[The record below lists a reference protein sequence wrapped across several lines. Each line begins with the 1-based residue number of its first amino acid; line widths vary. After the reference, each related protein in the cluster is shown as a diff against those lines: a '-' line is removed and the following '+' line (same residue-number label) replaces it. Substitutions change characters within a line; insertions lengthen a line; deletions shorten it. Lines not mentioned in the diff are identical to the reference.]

1 MFKKETLE
9 EKEIRM
15 REKEITIYY
24 GENPWCSPPSK
35 IGGGSV
41 LKLVFHGGPIFFFLI
56 QWDKYCRKWGRGVGG
71 GGCRG

>member
-1 MFKKETLE
+1 MFKKETLG

-24 GENPWCSPPSK
+24 GENPWCSPPSI

-41 LKLVFHGGPIFFFLI
+41 LKLVFHGGPIFFVDTVGQILPEV
-56 QWDKYCRKWGRGVGG
+56 GERGGWWWM
-71 GGCRG
+71 